1 MKLRATFTVFA
12 ALMFMTGCMAVAS
25 PAVGVLFTDVKG
37 PIDAGS
43 SVGKKEGTACAESI
57 LGLVA
62 RGDASIQAA
71 AKNGGITK
79 IASVDHRTENL
90 LGVIGKFCTIVRG
103 S

>member
-1 MKLRATFTVFA
+1 MKLRVLLA
-12 ALMFMTGCMAVAS
+12 AGAASFLLTGCMTVYS
-25 PAVGVLFTDVKG
+25 PAIGILFTDVKG

-43 SVGKKEGTACAESI
+43 SVGSKEGEACAESI

-62 RGDASIQAA
+62 RGDASIKAA
-71 AKNGGITK
+71 AKNGRITK

-90 LGVIGKFCTIVRG
+90 MGIVGRFCTIVRG